1 MSQSL
6 LNQVNVSNRKRPEGR
21 ITIWIRSQSLLNQVN
36 VSNGEGKSTMKK
48 RVESQSL
55 LNQVNVSNAET
66 LDVIKTYI

>member
-1 MSQSL
+1 
-6 LNQVNVSNRKRPEGR
+6 
-21 ITIWIRSQSLLNQVN
+21 
-36 VSNGEGKSTMKK
+36 MKK